1 MRSFF
6 SWTILALTFASLSY
20 GQRVSETSRCGADY
34 GGLTCAGSKFGDC
47 CSQYNY
53 CGSTSNY
60 CGSGCQTNYGFCSS
74 SSSVPAIAVSK
85 MPPVEERTDIPARTR
100 SLEIVAVN
108 TDTAVRVAHIVGKG
122 AMPSLDPVP
131 Q

>member
-1 MRSFF
+1 MVGSLVLVQNLGIAAH
-6 SWTILALTFASLSY
+6 STIIVGPHLI
-20 GQRVSETSRCGADY
+20 
-34 GGLTCAGSKFGDC
+34 
-47 CSQYNY
+47 
-53 CGSTSNY
+53 
-60 CGSGCQTNYGFCSS
+60 
-74 SSSVPAIAVSK
+74 IAVQVVKRTTAFVAHRHRFLLSPYLK